1 MPMPAASAS
10 RVERKWTALPST
22 RMVPESAPWTPAMI
36 FIIVLLPAPFSPAR
50 PWIWPAF
57 SAKSTPRSAW
67 TPPNDF
73 DTPVSSSSAISGF
86 EPGSDE
92 ELILHPQ
99 HAVGVGLGDDRTVG
113 DDVLRDVLAGLRAMH
128 DRLEAGDDRPAM
140 DAARRVA
147 NGRVHLPGLHRLD
160 RRRHRVATTDLD
172 AGAALG
178 LHHLVGGERHVVVVE
193 VGGVDLGIFGQE
205 RLPDARDLGDVPV
218 GRLLVEHLDLR
229 EFRHDR
235 VEALGA
241 ALRAG
246 VAEGALSH
254 DDVAFAVDGVDQRLS
269 DGSAHEH
276 VKI

>member
-99 HAVGVGLGDDRTVG
+99 HAVGVGLGDDRAVG
-113 DDVLRDVLAGLRAMH
+113 VDVLRDVGSGLGAVDHRRH
-128 DRLEAGDDRPAM
+128 AGDDRAAM
-140 DAARRVA
+140 DAAGRVA
-147 NGRVHLPGLHRLD
+147 HRGVHLSVLHRLD
-160 RRRHRVATTDLD
+160 RRGHGVDAADLGL
-172 AGAALG
+172 GAALG
-178 LHHLVGGERHVVVVE
+178 LHHLVSRERHVVIVE
-193 VGGVDLGIFGQE
+193 E
-205 RLPDARDLGDVPV
+205 
-218 GRLLVEHLDLR
+218 
-229 EFRHDR
+229 
-235 VEALGA
+235 
-241 ALRAG
+241 
-246 VAEGALSH
+246 S
-254 DDVAFAVDGVDQRLS
+254 
-269 DGSAHEH
+269 
-276 VKI
+276 